1 MTTEERILDRDELL
15 ERMHRGETIQ
25 GGSALHAAMH
35 EISQEA
41 LRITAALNSGYQ
53 DPSEVRR
60 LLGAL
65 TGQEIDAS
73 VTVFPPLRSDFG
85 KALRIGRD
93 VFINSGCAF
102 QDQGGI
108 TIGDRCLIGHNAVIT
123 TLNHDMDPAKRG
135 DMHPAPVILGD
146 DVWLGA
152 NVTILPGVTIGDGPV
167 VGASATVTK
176 DVPAG
181 AVVVGTPAKQISS
194 VPGHKS

>member
-1 MTTEERILDRDELL
+1 MTTEERILNRDELL

-41 LRITAALNSGYQ
+41 LRITAGYQ
-53 DPSEVRR
+53 DPGEVRR

-85 KALRIGRD
+85 KALRIGCD

-152 NVTILPGVTIGDGPV
+152 NVTILPGVTLGDGAV
-167 VGASATVTK
+167 VGASSTVTK

-194 VPGHKS
+194 VPGYER

>member
-1 MTTEERILDRDELL
+1 MDRDELP

-41 LRITAALNSGYQ
+41 LRITAALNTGYQ
-53 DPSEVRR
+53 DPGEVRR

-85 KALRIGRD
+85 KALRIGCD

-108 TIGDRCLIGHNAVIT
+108 TIGD
-123 TLNHDMDPAKRG
+123 
-135 DMHPAPVILGD
+135 
-146 DVWLGA
+146 GA
-152 NVTILPGVTIGDGPV
+152 V
-167 VGASATVTK
+167 VGASSTVTK

-181 AVVVGTPAKQISS
+181 AVVGARGRRGGRHAREADQLGARARELNPLRPVFSKSKLGLGEDWELEKRLRPPAA
-194 VPGHKS
+194 P